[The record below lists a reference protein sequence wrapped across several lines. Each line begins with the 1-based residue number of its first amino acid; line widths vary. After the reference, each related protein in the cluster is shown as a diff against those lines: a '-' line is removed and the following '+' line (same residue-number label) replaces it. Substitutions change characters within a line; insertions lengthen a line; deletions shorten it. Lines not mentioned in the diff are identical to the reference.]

1 MKLANTKGKKKSLN
15 ILQKPFISTN
25 FIGNPVVGNLN
36 IGLPIIGSIGSIG
49 GIGSISGNCIDNESI
64 ESRPIDDF
72 FGSIIE
78 KPPSPK
84 LERQSQ
90 RQSQGQSHIQ
100 IYPLPTATINAKSSN
115 SKNNKSLPLF
125 TNVEIKHKLDKFSE
139 HEFCEIYKI
148 IKNNNEKYTTN
159 NNGIFINLSSLKKC
173 SINEI
178 CNFIVFCENN
188 NKIFDQEEQTRDI
201 YREMILEL

>member
-1 MKLANTKGKKKSLN
+1 MKLSNTKGKKKSLN
-15 ILQKPFISTN
+15 ILAQKPFISTN

-36 IGLPIIGSIGSIG
+36 IGLPVIG
-49 GIGSISGNCIDNESI
+49 GIGGISGNVIDNEPI
-64 ESRPIDDF
+64 ESRSIDEF

-90 RQSQGQSHIQ
+90 GQSHIQ
-100 IYPLPTATINAKSSN
+100 IYPLPTINAKSSN
-115 SKNNKSLPLF
+115 TKNNKSVPLF
-125 TNVEIKHKLDKFSE
+125 TNIEIKNKLDKFSE

-178 CNFIVFCENN
+178 CNFILFCENN

-201 YREMILEL
+201 YREMILDL

>member
-1 MKLANTKGKKKSLN
+1 MKLSNTKGKKKSLN
-15 ILQKPFISTN
+15 ILAQKPFVSTN
-25 FIGNPVVGNLN
+25 FIGNPIFGN
-36 IGLPIIGSIGSIG
+36 GSIG
-49 GIGSISGNCIDNESI
+49 GSIGNSIGISIGSSIGNDNNDDDENI
-64 ESRPIDDF
+64 EIKPIDDF

-84 LERQSQ
+84 LERQ
-90 RQSQGQSHIQ
+90 QSHIQ
-100 IYPLPTATINAKSSN
+100 IYPLPNINAKSSN
-115 SKNNKSLPLF
+115 TKNNKSIPLF
-125 TNVEIKHKLDKFSE
+125 TNIEIKNKLDKFSE